1 MRDKEWLKEKLYTE
15 KYYRETNELKTKTT
29 YGELYDQGVRDG
41 INAALELIDQLDE
54 PQKAVIPDFMAYW
67 IEEFYLQGSNPLKV
81 YNELDNDF
89 VNGWTT
95 EEDAEVYHWIRKN
108 SDDFIDSLRNG
119 YCVEVTQ

>member
-1 MRDKEWLKEKLYTE
+1 MSNLKEAIE
-15 KYYRETNELKTKTT
+15 EIELVLLNNKSDDVKEV
-29 YGELYDQGVRDG
+29 YLR
-41 INAALELIDQLDE
+41 NAIRFIEEGDKPI
-54 PQKAVIPDFMAYW
+54 IPEFIANW

-119 YCVEVTQ
+119 YYVEVTK